1 MDRALPL
8 LEIVVVLLII
18 IGAVVLVAVLVFFL
32 EPGIIALPY
41 SLLTPLFVRNPPF
54 VDMDRV
60 FPKHRLIEEAYPA
73 IRAEAQALLR
83 DPERIPLFHEVD
95 KLQKVISDRD
105 EIPWRTLFLK
115 GYGLWHDTNVNLT
128 PKTVEV
134 LRQIPEIDTAMLSIL
149 GGGKHIPRHRGFYK
163 GVYRYHLGLIVPDDA
178 PVYIVCGGQ
187 EYHWR
192 EGEGVLFDDT
202 YRHEVWNRS
211 EHPRVVLFLSILRD
225 GDLPRWLR
233 PINRMVRSMIQRSP
247 KLKRAG
253 KRAEVATDI

>member
-1 MDRALPL
+1 M
-8 LEIVVVLLII
+8 VLLIVV
-18 IGAVVLVAVLVFFL
+18 GAVVLVGLAVFII
-32 EPGIIALPY
+32 EPGVIALAY
-41 SLLTPLFVRNPPF
+41 SLVTPLFVRNPPF
-54 VDMDRV
+54 VDMDRA
-60 FPKHRLIEEAYPA
+60 FPKHRLIEAAYPV
-73 IRAEAQALLR
+73 IRAEAEALLR
-83 DPERIPLFHEVD
+83 QPERIPQFHEVD
-95 KLQKVISDRD
+95 RLQTPISGNDG
-105 EIPWRTLFLK
+105 IPWRTFFLK
-115 GYGLWHDTNVNLT
+115 GHGIWHDTNVNLT

-134 LRQIPEIDTAMLSIL
+134 LRQIPEVDTAMLSIL
-149 GGGKHIPRHRGFYK
+149 DGGKHIPAHRGFYR

-178 PVYIVCGGQ
+178 PVYIVCGGR

-211 EHPRVVLFLSILRD
+211 ERPRVVLFLNILRD

-253 KRAEVATDI
+253 KRAEVAMDL